1 MTDINVAVLAKKI
14 EGDTMIIN
22 ELANICEQVKRE
34 PTVTEWYC
42 GNPPRHIVNGKTLC
56 TLHANKLRI
65 K

>member
-1 MTDINVAVLAKKI
+1 M
-14 EGDTMIIN
+14 DT
-22 ELANICEQVKRE
+22 CEQVRRE
-34 PTVTEWYC
+34 PTMDHWFC